1 MSDSI
6 SKIVPAVI
14 KERKQVWAKPCI
26 KSKNLCKDGFASPK
40 ANEHGG
46 LMRHETDYDN
56 GKVIIHYFDGTVLTM
71 DLKK

>member
-6 SKIVPAVI
+6 SKTVPAVI
-14 KERKQVWAKPCI
+14 KEKKHLGAKPYVEG
-26 KSKNLCKDGFASPK
+26 SCKDGFASPK